1 MVQQQALAAAFRDSF
16 VILAIAFLLTLIPT
30 LALKPRKAVQGR

>member
-1 MVQQQALAAAFRDSF
+1 MVQQQALGAAIRDSF

-30 LALKPRKAVQGR
+30 LALKSRKALQAG